1 MTIQEFI
8 NIDKT
13 FNEAL
18 FLTKANHIFIKLF
31 TCIMM
36 DKLIDVKHF
45 INEDVYNYA
54 ENIISPLRSKNYRQM
69 YDELNVKE
77 SKIANIEVK
86 ENVYIINVY
95 LQSRYMDYI
104 INLSNGNLVSGND
117 NSRKQVNYLLTF
129 TKKVETQI
137 QGIAKKC
144 PTCGAPVNVNTSG
157 KCEYCGSTYNQE
169 DYDWVLTKLNTY

>member
-69 YDELNVKE
+69 YDELNVKNTRIKNI
-77 SKIANIEVK
+77 KIENDKVIIEV
-86 ENVYIINVY
+86 ELI
-95 LQSRYMDYI
+95 SRYIDYFI
-104 INLSNGNLVSGND
+104 DKDTLEYVSGINNRRIEKV
-117 NSRKQVNYLLTF
+117 NSLTF
-129 TKKVETQI
+129 EKIIGVDYKSNI
-137 QGIAKKC
+137 IKC
-144 PTCGAPVNVNTSG
+144 PYCGASMDINSTG
-157 KCEYCGSTYNQE
+157 QCLYCRKIFNAE
-169 DYDWVLTKLNTY
+169 EYDWILVDIK